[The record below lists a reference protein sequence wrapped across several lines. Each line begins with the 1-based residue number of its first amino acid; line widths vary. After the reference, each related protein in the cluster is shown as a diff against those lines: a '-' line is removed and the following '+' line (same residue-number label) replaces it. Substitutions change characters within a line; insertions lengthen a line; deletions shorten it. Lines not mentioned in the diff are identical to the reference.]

1 MKTLICGT
9 LLVLSIFCVNS
20 HADTFRLL
28 KNGKEVEGKFRA
40 NRKIVIFKPNHCDT
54 EPTPTP
60 ILSPETIPTP
70 EPTPELDQS
79 GGGYEPT
86 PEVNQSRGGYEPF
99 REEFELIWSNPENGD
114 SDIDPSIVINLQF
127 SMSIN
132 GERLNTNAFEL
143 KSDSEI
149 IEVTHVLYSTRDDG
163 TNARNIRIIPH
174 IELQTG
180 TQYTLKIKSSQSL
193 IAANA
198 AGASLND
205 DVVIHFTT
213 K

>member
-40 NRKIVIFKPNHCDT
+40 NRKIVIFKPNHCDS

-70 EPTPELDQS
+70 EPPPEVNQPGGGYEPPPEVNQS
-79 GGGYEPT
+79 GGGYEPFS
-86 PEVNQSRGGYEPF
+86 EK
-99 REEFELIWSNPENGD
+99 FELIWSNPENGD

-132 GERLNTNAFEL
+132 GERLSTNAFEL

-174 IELQTG
+174 IELQAG

>member
-1 MKTLICGT
+1 MKTLISGT

-40 NRKIVIFKPNHCDT
+40 NRKIVIFKPNCMS
-54 EPTPTP
+54 EATPTP
-60 ILSPETIPTP
+60 ILAPEAIPTP
-70 EPTPELDQS
+70 EPTSEVSQS
-79 GGGYEPT
+79 GGGYEP
-86 PEVNQSRGGYEPF
+86 F
-99 REEFELIWSNPENGD
+99 REKFDLTWSNPENGD

-193 IAANA
+193 ITANA
-198 AGASLND
+198 AGTSLND
-205 DVVIHFTT
+205 DVVIYFTT

>member
-1 MKTLICGT
+1 MKILICGT
-9 LLVLSIFCVNS
+9 LLVSSIFCVNS

-40 NRKIVIFKPNHCDT
+40 NRKIVIFKPNCMS
-54 EPTPTP
+54 EATPTP
-60 ILSPETIPTP
+60 ILAPETIPTP
-70 EPTPELDQS
+70 EPTPEVNQS
-79 GGGYEPT
+79 GGGYEPFT
-86 PEVNQSRGGYEPF
+86 EK
-99 REEFELIWSNPENGD
+99 FELIWSNPKNGD

-149 IEVTHVLYSTRDDG
+149 IEVTHVLYSTGDDG

-174 IELQTG
+174 IELQIG

-193 IAANA
+193 VTANA
-198 AGASLND
+198 AGTSLND

>member
-9 LLVLSIFCVNS
+9 LLVSSIFCVNS

-40 NRKIVIFKPNHCDT
+40 NRKIVIFKPNHCDS

-70 EPTPELDQS
+70 EPTPEVNQS
-79 GGGYEPT
+79 GGGYEP
-86 PEVNQSRGGYEPF
+86 F
-99 REEFELIWSNPENGD
+99 REKFELIWSNPENGD

-143 KSDSEI
+143 KSDSET

-174 IELQTG
+174 IELQTE

-193 IAANA
+193 VTANA
-198 AGASLND
+198 AGTSLDN

>member
-86 PEVNQSRGGYEPF
+86 PEVNQSGGGYEPF
-99 REEFELIWSNPENGD
+99 MEKFELIWSNPENGD

-174 IELQTG
+174 IELQTE

-193 IAANA
+193 VTANA
-198 AGASLND
+198 AGTSLDN

>member
-1 MKTLICGT
+1 MKTLVCGT
-9 LLVLSIFCVNS
+9 LLVSSIFCVNS

-40 NRKIVIFKPNHCDT
+40 NGKIVIFKPNHCNS
-54 EPTPTP
+54 EATPTP
-60 ILSPETIPTP
+60 ILSPETIPT
-70 EPTPELDQS
+70 Q
-79 GGGYEPT
+79 EPT
-86 PEVNQSRGGYEPF
+86 PEVNQSGGGYEPF
-99 REEFELIWSNPENGD
+99 MEKFELIWSNPENGD

-193 IAANA
+193 VAANA
-198 AGASLND
+198 AGTSLND

>member
-40 NRKIVIFKPNHCDT
+40 NKRIVIFKPNHCMT
-54 EPTPTP
+54 EPTPT
-60 ILSPETIPTP
+60 LSPETTPTPTPTP
-70 EPTPELDQS
+70 EINQS
-79 GGGYEPT
+79 GGGYEP
-86 PEVNQSRGGYEPF
+86 PPDGNQSGGGYEPF
-99 REEFELIWSNPENGD
+99 REGFELIWSNPENGD
-114 SDIDPSIVINLQF
+114 SDVDPSIVINLQF

-132 GERLNTNAFEL
+132 GQRLSANAFEL

-198 AGASLND
+198 AGASLDD

>member
-9 LLVLSIFCVNS
+9 LLVSSIFCVNS

-40 NRKIVIFKPNHCDT
+40 NRKIVIFKPNHCDS

-70 EPTPELDQS
+70 EPTPEVNQS
-79 GGGYEPT
+79 GGGYEP
-86 PEVNQSRGGYEPF
+86 F
-99 REEFELIWSNPENGD
+99 REKFELIWSNPENGD

-174 IELQTG
+174 IELQTE

-193 IAANA
+193 VTANA
-198 AGASLND
+198 AGTSLDN

>member
-1 MKTLICGT
+1 MKTLVCGT
-9 LLVLSIFCVNS
+9 LLVSSIFCVNS

-40 NRKIVIFKPNHCDT
+40 NRKIVIFKPNHCDS

-60 ILSPETIPTP
+60 ILAPGTIPTP
-70 EPTPELDQS
+70 EPTPEVNQS
-79 GGGYEPT
+79 GGGYVPSTEK
-86 PEVNQSRGGYEPF
+86 
-99 REEFELIWSNPENGD
+99 FELIWSNPENGD
-114 SDIDPSIVINLQF
+114 ADIAPSIVINLQF
-127 SMSIN
+127 SMNIN

-193 IAANA
+193 VAANA

-205 DVVIHFTT
+205 DAVIHFTT